1 MGLGNASH
9 QQEKRRRQR
18 APHASLS
25 VRHGVSAHAGASAA
39 SAHSPP
45 TDPPS
50 PPHEAPAPRTGAPA
64 APPAPPAAAPAPPA
78 PPLVPHRAPLDLHRP
93 PIAPQRPPIELTGD
107 DVCGGERGGGMGSEL
122 PLATP
127 PVLVVALRRRWQ
139 RLKWCAPSG
148 TARLCA
154 FDAE

>member
-39 SAHSPP
+39 SAHSPL
-45 TDPPS
+45 
-50 PPHEAPAPRTGAPA
+50 APNRA
-64 APPAPPAAAPAPPA
+64 
-78 PPLVPHRAPLDLHRP
+78 PLVPHRAPLDLHRP